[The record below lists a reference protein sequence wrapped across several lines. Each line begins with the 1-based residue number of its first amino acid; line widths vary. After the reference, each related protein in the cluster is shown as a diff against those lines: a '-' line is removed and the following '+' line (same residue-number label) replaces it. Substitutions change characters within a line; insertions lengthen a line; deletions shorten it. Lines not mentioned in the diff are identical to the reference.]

1 MKTNKI
7 YVLLAIIGTMVAACK
22 KEYKEI
28 GDIPSKV
35 DGITATWVLSSCK
48 SVDKAS
54 IVEESLDITTFFY
67 SKNKLPNITFVMEG
81 SLGTYSCDTSNVA
94 YQFFGGTRG
103 TWQFDNNEFPTKVIL
118 SPTGSTETIVF
129 PMVGTIRPTDTYL
142 QLDKSVSCGGKETSV
157 YRLSFTRN

>member
-1 MKTNKI
+1 
-7 YVLLAIIGTMVAACK
+7 
-22 KEYKEI
+22 
-28 GDIPSKV
+28 
-35 DGITATWVLSSCK
+35 
-48 SVDKAS
+48 
-54 IVEESLDITTFFY
+54 
-67 SKNKLPNITFVMEG
+67 MEG